1 DESQKHFINI
11 QISSND
17 ENNDNDPVLDFKQY
31 LYKQALFSTE
41 LESDP
46 WKEFITEDIP
56 VLQKINYE
64 ETGDKFTEEI
74 PL

>member
-1 DESQKHFINI
+1 DESQEHFIDI
-11 QISSND
+11 QISSDD
-17 ENNDNDPVLDFKQY
+17 ENNDNDPVLDFEQD
-31 LYKQALFSTE
+31 LYEQALFSTE

-46 WKEFITEDIP
+46 WKEFNAEDIP

-64 ETGDKFTEEI
+64 KTGGEFTEEI